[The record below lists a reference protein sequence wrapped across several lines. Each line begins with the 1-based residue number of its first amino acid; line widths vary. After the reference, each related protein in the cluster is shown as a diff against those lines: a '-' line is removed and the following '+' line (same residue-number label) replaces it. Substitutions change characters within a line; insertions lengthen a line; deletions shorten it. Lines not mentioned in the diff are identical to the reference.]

1 MNVSLLQRAIQV
13 PVPHENVPRSRGAK
27 EGFPLV
33 YVLQTANVAG
43 ESKLRLKQGI
53 ERCLRL

>member
-1 MNVSLLQRAIQV
+1 MSAPLIARIIEQLTHMNVSLLQRAIQV

-33 YVLQTANVAG
+33 YVL
-43 ESKLRLKQGI
+43 
-53 ERCLRL
+53 